1 MTLTDTDI
9 RPESRYGLKRLPVR
23 DSEMAYIDAGEGPPI
38 VFIHGNPTS
47 SFLWRNVIPHLE
59 DLGRC
64 LAPDL
69 IGMGDSGTMPSGT
82 YRYQEHTD
90 YLDTWFEGVGATED
104 VILVLHDW
112 GGAFGYNRAARF
124 PDQIAGI
131 AYMETMVRPRRW
143 SDLPD
148 GRDKIFRKFRT
159 AEGERMVTEDNFF
172 LETMM
177 FEMGIV
183 RDLSAAEKAV
193 YRTPYQDK
201 ERRFVTLQWP
211 REIPFDGDPADNAEV
226 VQRYSD
232 FLAQSDIPKL
242 FVNTTQGHALTGPP
256 REFCRTWRNQTEV
269 TIDARHFLQEDK
281 PHELG
286 RALRAFV
293 QTVRG
298 G

>member
-1 MTLTDTDI
+1 MARSDADI
-9 RPESRYGLKRLPVR
+9 SPESRYGLKRLAVL
-23 DSEMAYIDAGEGPPI
+23 DSEMAYIETGQGAPI
-38 VFIHGNPTS
+38 VFLHGNPTS

-82 YRYQEHTD
+82 YRYQEQAD
-90 YLDTWFEGVGATED
+90 YLDAWFDGVAAAED

-112 GGAFGYNRAARF
+112 GGALGYNRAARF
-124 PDQIAGI
+124 PEQIAGI

-143 SDLPD
+143 TDLPD
-148 GRDKIFRKFRT
+148 GRDKIFKKFRA
-159 AEGERMVTEDNFF
+159 AEGERMVMEDNFF
-172 LETMM
+172 VETMM

-183 RDLSAAEKAV
+183 RDLSEAEKDI
-193 YRTPYQDK
+193 YRAPYRDK
-201 ERRFVTLQWP
+201 ARRFVTLQWP

-232 FLAQSDIPKL
+232 FLAQSGLPKL
-242 FVNTTQGHALTGPP
+242 FVNTTHGHALTGPP
-256 REFCRTWRNQTEV
+256 REFCRTWPNQTEV
-269 TIDARHFLQEDK
+269 TIDARHFLQEDR

-293 QTVRG
+293 QTVRKG
-298 G
+298 